1 MGMLV
6 KGRWIADA
14 EALRSL
20 DGTFQPQEGRFR
32 SWITPDGSSG
42 PTGEAGFK
50 AEAGRYHLYI
60 ARACPYAQRAVIFR
74 VLKKLEPLIGLSVTH
89 WLLDNNGWSFA
100 PDTGVVADTVNGT
113 AALHELYSR
122 ADPGYS
128 GRATVP
134 VLWDKLK
141 RTIVSNESADIA
153 RMFNSAFVAVAEPSA
168 DYYPETLRAEIDELN
183 DFIYQSL
190 TNGVYRAGFAESQ
203 LGYEDAVKSI
213 FAALDLLEERLTAQ
227 AFLLADQPTEADW
240 RLLPTLVRFDPV
252 YVTHFKCNLRRL
264 IDYPRLYAYARRLL
278 QIPGIAATFD
288 MSHIRKTYYLSHKHL
303 NPSGLVAVGFP
314 SLVDELPKANN
325 TV

>member
-6 KGRWIADA
+6 NGRWIADA

-20 DGTFQPQEGRFR
+20 DGTFKPQEGRFR
-32 SWITPDGSSG
+32 GWITADGSKG

-60 ARACPYAQRAVIFR
+60 ARACPYAHRAAIFR
-74 VLKKLEPLIGLSVTH
+74 VLKRLEGLIGLSVTH

-100 PDTGVVADTVNGT
+100 PDKGVVPDTVNGA

-122 ADPGYS
+122 ADPSYS

-141 RTIVSNESADIA
+141 GTIVSNESADIV
-153 RMFNSAFVAVAEPSA
+153 RMFNDAFAAVAEPTD
-168 DYYPETLRAEIDELN
+168 DYYPEKYRVEIDRLN
-183 DFIYQSL
+183 EYIYQSL

-203 LGYEDAVKSI
+203 GAYEAAVISI
-213 FAALDLLEERLTAQ
+213 FAALDLLEERLKNQ
-227 AFLLADQPTEADW
+227 DYLLGNRATEADW

-252 YVTHFKCNLRRL
+252 YVTHFKCNLRR
-264 IDYPRLYAYARRLL
+264 IADYPRLQAYARRLL
-278 QIPGIAATFD
+278 QTPGIAATFD
-288 MSHIRKTYYLSHKHL
+288 MNHIRKTYYLSHKHL
-303 NPSGLVAVGFP
+303 NPSGLVAIGFP
-314 SLVDELPKANN
+314 SLVDDL
-325 TV
+325 VS